1 MENYKSSI
9 SKIALASL
17 ITTSVISTSV
27 FVTPQI
33 VIAAT
38 PINMTTINDYIS
50 SSEFTTA
57 QAYQQRHV
65 ETLNAY
71 RAENGL
77 HPMKLDQHLSQFA
90 YMKAQDM
97 ILNNY
102 FAHNTPNV
110 GDLVAQHQYFFNQPI
125 DTSKYLGVGENL
137 NKSNYNSNDK
147 LYISDRA
154 IEGFKTSPGHNAN
167 MLDNEYDR
175 IGVALIVDDTNNLH
189 LVQMFGIANPSAVE
203 EVSTEVPTTEAPT
216 IEEVTTELP
225 TTEAPTTE
233 EVTTELPTTE
243 APTTEEVTTEL
254 PTTEAPTTEEVTTEL
269 PTTEVPTTEEA
280 TTEAPTTEAP
290 TTEAPTTEAP
300 TTEAPTTEA
309 PTTEAPTTEAPTTEV
324 PTTEAPTTEVPTT
337 EAPTIEEAPE
347 PSTEVPTEQPAP
359 EIGNMP
365 EIKNDANDLFYLNEE
380 FDPFEGITAKDVEDG
395 DLTNQVEL
403 ISGEVDTSVVGEY
416 KLIYE
421 VMDSDGNVYH
431 FVRKVEVVD
440 VEEPTT
446 EVPTTESPDEGPNNI
461 PEINVS
467 AENIIQQHDNF
478 DPLLGVTAYDEEDGD
493 LTDQIELI
501 SGQVDPMTPG
511 LYELIYGVND
521 VKGNKYLYTRIVEVI
536 TGEVIEEPTN
546 EVIEQPTNEEIV
558 SKDPIHGEVSEG
570 PISDAAPTIKLLGDK
585 FVVKGDTFDPLEGVT
600 AHDKEDGDL
609 TQAVKVVSNNVDMTT
624 PGEYEVVYE
633 VEDSLGNKVKLIR
646 PIQVVKAAKEIPTET
661 DENTVP
667 VITVKS
673 PREIVVGQTF
683 DELEFVEA
691 IDSEDGDIIDNVK
704 VIKNNVNPNKQGVYE
719 VVYAV
724 EDKDGNKSQ
733 VTQIVKVVDQVKK
746 ETGKVTSKS
755 VDKVINESIEA
766 TTTPVTSEREATNNT
781 QVEEKQEAM
790 TESEN
795 TVNEA
800 TSETKSSV
808 ATEEKE
814 QEDGVLPATG
824 ENNTTATFVG
834 LLTMLTGI
842 AFIFFIRR
850 ENENK

>member
-216 IEEVTTELP
+216 I
-225 TTEAPTTE
+225 
-233 EVTTELPTTE
+233 
-243 APTTEEVTTEL
+243 EEVTTEL

>member
-203 EVSTEVPTTEAPT
+203 EVSTEV
-216 IEEVTTELP
+216 
-225 TTEAPTTE
+225 
-233 EVTTELPTTE
+233 
-243 APTTEEVTTEL
+243 

-546 EVIEQPTNEEIV
+546 EVIEPPTNEEIV

-661 DENTVP
+661 DGNTVP

-766 TTTPVTSEREATNNT
+766 TTTTVTSEREATNNT